1 MINKVK
7 ENRTNSRYSIE
18 AYFLERGNF
27 MEEIKLREEFIK
39 LGQALKAT
47 GLVES
52 GVEAKIVITE
62 GEVFVN
68 GEVEYQR
75 GKKLY
80 DGDLVSFRGEEI
92 KIIK

>member
-1 MINKVK
+1 
-7 ENRTNSRYSIE
+7 
-18 AYFLERGNF
+18 
-27 MEEIKLREEFIK
+27 MEEIVLREEYIK
-39 LGQALKAT
+39 LGQALKAA

-52 GVEAKIVITE
+52 GVEAKIVIQD
-62 GEVFVN
+62 GLVLVN